1 MSEPMN
7 ETQGIVMRESCA
19 LRALRMVAGVVF
31 LAGFLAGC
39 EGVVTG
45 TEIARVPLQAA
56 DGSVGSASGSYAP
69 VKFSLSPEMNPVA
82 VNFRADFTQ
91 HPAEYG
97 KWNTYRATLTKDG
110 VVIAARSF
118 NVNHP
123 AASGTDSSPPP
134 PNSALHTLF
143 YVDVQSAGEYELTI
157 TSTTPAA
164 VTLNNAQAD
173 ARRNVQRPPQ

>member
-1 MSEPMN
+1 
-7 ETQGIVMRESCA
+7 MRGSCA
-19 LRALRMVAGVVF
+19 LRALQIMAGVVF

-56 DGSVGSASGSYAP
+56 ESSAGGAAGSYAP
-69 VKFSLSPEMNPVA
+69 VKFVLSPEMNPVA

-97 KWNTYRATLTKDG
+97 KWNTYRATLTRG
-110 VVIAARSF
+110 GTVIAARSF

-123 AASGTDSSPPP
+123 AAAGPDSSLPP
-134 PNSALHTLF
+134 PNAAIHTLF

-157 TSTTPAA
+157 TTVTPVV
-164 VTLNNAQAD
+164 VTLSNAQAD

>member
-1 MSEPMN
+1 ML
-7 ETQGIVMRESCA
+7 GLCG
-19 LRALRMVAGVVF
+19 LRALQIMAGVVF
-31 LAGFLAGC
+31 LAGLLAGC

-56 DGSVGSASGSYAP
+56 EGSAGGAVGSYAP
-69 VKFSLSPEMNPVA
+69 VKFALSPEMNPVA
-82 VNFRADFTQ
+82 VNFRAEFTQ
-91 HPAEYG
+91 QPAEYG
-97 KWNTYRATLTKDG
+97 KWNSYRATLTKDG
-110 VVIAARSF
+110 TVIATRSF

-123 AASGTDSSPPP
+123 AAAGLDSSPPP
-134 PNSALHTLF
+134 PNSAIHTLF

-157 TSTTPAA
+157 TTVTPVV